1 MTPPVEREAE
11 HATLHVSPSVP
22 KRQADRVANAKGGVG
37 GTPRPGVGHGRGRG
51 RRARRWER
59 GRHVGATSGG
69 QSTANHSAPP
79 SKLRDRAAEQ
89 RMRAMGACEGVGGG
103 GRNAVRRA
111 ARFGR
116 HWGHTPPLPHGVPV
130 GGEANTACRPGSGGA
145 WKRPGGA
152 GAVGLLGRA
161 ANWEPRWHGLFYAAP
176 GPSPRAHPHAAA
188 GPRLKREKRVA
199 HCMRPRQTLHAIG
212 GATGVRGARPARHHR
227 AGCWEK
233 LIWRSI
239 SLSVRAGRREA
250 AEDLPLGGLLWRE
263 KRRVGNQVRSCWRGF
278 WAHRLQEG
286 RVRHA

>member
-22 KRQADRVANAKGGVG
+22 KRQADRVANAQGGVG

-116 HWGHTPPLPHGVPV
+116 HWGHTPRPPTRCASGW
-130 GGEANTACRPGSGGA
+130 GGEYCVSAWQRGPGSG
-145 WKRPGGA
+145 P
-152 GAVGLLGRA
+152 
-161 ANWEPRWHGLFYAAP
+161 AAP
-176 GPSPRAHPHAAA
+176 
-188 GPRLKREKRVA
+188 
-199 HCMRPRQTLHAIG
+199 
-212 GATGVRGARPARHHR
+212 VR
-227 AGCWEK
+227 W
-233 LIWRSI
+233 
-239 SLSVRAGRREA
+239 
-250 AEDLPLGGLLWRE
+250 
-263 KRRVGNQVRSCWRGF
+263 GF
-278 WAHRLQEG
+278 WAEQPIGSRVGTGFFTQLLGLRRG
-286 RVRHA
+286 RIHMLRRGLV